1 MPGLSLLSWCTIR
14 SVTPDQGPPSEL
26 APPRLIPALSPA
38 PEAVSEKP
46 DAKLLA
52 LLALGHL
59 VVDIS
64 QGALP
69 AILPFLREAL
79 HLSYAAAGAII
90 LAANLTSS
98 IIQPLFGYLADRT
111 ARRWLLPLSAFVS
124 GLGIALTGVAPSYAA
139 ILVLVV
145 VSGLGIAAY
154 HPEGYKSA
162 SHVAGDRKATGLS
175 FFSIGGNLG
184 MALGPPIITALVTGF
199 GLPGSLWM
207 VAPGLAV
214 AALLA
219 AAMPVLSTEKP
230 GRESAI
236 TAAEGRKTMMGAMTL
251 LILVV
256 TLRSWTQLGLTTF
269 VPFFYIDL
277 LGADP
282 RVVGSLL
289 FVFLGAGAVGT
300 LIGGPLADR
309 WGPRRYMTGV
319 FFLATPLAVLFL
331 FARGILAF
339 ILLGAVGFVLIS
351 SFSVSVVLAQA
362 YLPRRLGMAS
372 GLIVG
377 FAIGTGGIGVAV
389 LGWMADHWGLM
400 PTLGVTAVLPLL
412 GFVVA
417 LFLPEPRRA

>member
-1 MPGLSLLSWCTIR
+1 MPGLSLLSWCTILF
-14 SVTPDQGPPSEL
+14 VTPDQGLPTEL
-26 APPRLIPALSPA
+26 APPHPVSALTPA
-38 PEAVSEKP
+38 PAAARAKP
-46 DAKLLA
+46 DVNLLT

-69 AILPFLREAL
+69 AILPFLREVF

-139 ILVLVV
+139 VVVLVV

-175 FFSIGGNLG
+175 IFAIGGNLG
-184 MALGPPIITALVTGF
+184 MALGPPMITVLVAGF
-199 GLPGSLWM
+199 GLRGSLWM

-214 AALLA
+214 AALLT
-219 AAMPVLSTEKP
+219 AAMPALSPESSE
-230 GRESAI
+230 RESAV
-236 TAAEGRKTMMGAMTL
+236 TAADGRRTMVGAMAL

-256 TLRSWTQLGLTTF
+256 TLRSWTQLGFTTYI
-269 VPFFYIDL
+269 PFFYIDL

-282 RVVGSLL
+282 RVVGPLL

-300 LIGGPLADR
+300 LVGGPLADR

-351 SFSVSVVLAQA
+351 TFSVSVVLAQA
-362 YLPRRLGMAS
+362 YLPRHLGMAS

-389 LGWMADHWGLM
+389 LGWVADHWGLM
-400 PTLGVTAVLPLL
+400 PTLGITAVLPLL
-412 GFVVA
+412 GFVAA
-417 LFLPEPRRA
+417 LFLPEPRRG